1 MTGKRIVAPENK
13 AKMVILRGMGYSQVD
28 IANIFGVSRSAVSKQ
43 LSRIRNK
50 CKASDKE
57 YNDEWGFLRV
67 FFDLMLFSEDLDYGS
82 LIALGNQKYTY
93 ENLRYQKMP
102 RQNALDYSRSSDS
115 VQNPPWIINPGFDGS
130 FTSAANS
137 LLWRKKM

>member
-1 MTGKRIVAPENK
+1 MTGKRIVAPEQK

-57 YNDEWGFLRV
+57 FNDEWGFLRE
-67 FFDLMLFSEDLDYGS
+67 FFDLMLFSKDLDYSS

-93 ENLRYQKMP
+93 ESLRYQKMP
-102 RQNALDYSRSSDS
+102 RKHALDYSRSSDS
-115 VQNPPWIINPGFDGS
+115 VQNPPWISNPEFDGS
-130 FTSAANS
+130 FTSASNS
-137 LLWRKKM
+137 LWRKKK